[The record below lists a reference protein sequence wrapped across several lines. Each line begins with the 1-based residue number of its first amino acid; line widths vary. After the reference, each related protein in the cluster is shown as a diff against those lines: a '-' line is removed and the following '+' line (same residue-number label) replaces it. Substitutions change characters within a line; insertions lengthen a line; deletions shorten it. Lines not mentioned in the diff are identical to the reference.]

1 MLCPGA
7 NPVLRRGAD
16 GHALEEVREVPSRPK
31 AEDPT
36 PRKAPF
42 GEDSSAVGWTP
53 RFENTGA
60 VDTPGE
66 PKIGLTVRGRA

>member
-1 MLCPGA
+1 M
-7 NPVLRRGAD
+7 
-16 GHALEEVREVPSRPK
+16 REVPSRPK

-60 VDTPGE
+60 ADTPGE